1 MLTERLLRRNRRIRT
16 VYVMRENEAN
26 QQHLLLVVEAAQ
38 RAGYSEAE
46 VAAIVEDAAEAD
58 AELDAA
64 A

>member
-1 MLTERLLRRNRRIRT
+1 
-16 VYVMRENEAN
+16 MRENEAH

-38 RAGYSEAE
+38 RAGHSEVE
-46 VAAIVEDAAEAD
+46 IAAIVDEAAEAD

>member
-1 MLTERLLRRNRRIRT
+1 
-16 VYVMRENEAN
+16 MRENEAN
-26 QQHLLLVVEAAQ
+26 QQHLLLIVEAAQ

-46 VAAIVEDAAEAD
+46 VAAAVDEAVEAD

>member
-1 MLTERLLRRNRRIRT
+1 
-16 VYVMRENEAN
+16 MRENEAN

-46 VAAIVEDAAEAD
+46 IAAIVDDAAEAD

>member
-1 MLTERLLRRNRRIRT
+1 
-16 VYVMRENEAN
+16 MRENEAN

-38 RAGYSEAE
+38 RAGHSEAE
-46 VAAIVEDAAEAD
+46 VAAIVDEAVEAD